1 MKTVISAACLAVL
14 LTGCGIEDV
23 VRKNDDRYAKPG
35 AMDPVIA
42 DIFYRTYQF
51 KLLDKYLITHQWVNT
66 SGCSYRAAM
75 KPGATPR
82 ELTFFY
88 IGQDV
93 VEQDGKTWQRFA
105 SGKLIDF
112 DSWVR
117 SVTVISKAK
126 GREGQ
131 PYEAGLQPMCFES
144 WWGSSHYLRLRLQRK
159 TLSELEEA
167 LEQRYPEG
175 QWRSELRNQLH
186 WRVQQVPSDK
196 FRSPPLNGL
205 GGPYQAW
212 LVALG
217 DSGYSMAIEMGA
229 STESLKHPQAHAAL
243 ENVYMHLIDSLKVE
257 RLQP

>member
-1 MKTVISAACLAVL
+1 MKYRNVCIAGALCLLV
-14 LTGCGIEDV
+14 GCGVIE
-23 VRKNDDRYAKPG
+23 KTIQYNDDRYARPG
-35 AMDPVIA
+35 AMDSPLVEV
-42 DIFYRTYQF
+42 YLTYQF
-51 KLLDKYLITHQWVNT
+51 KLLDRYQITHQWLQSACRYRGLEKP
-66 SGCSYRAAM
+66 SGI
-75 KPGATPR
+75 PR
-82 ELTFFY
+82 QRTRFY
-88 IGQDV
+88 VVDDIYEDGDV
-93 VEQDGKTWQRFA
+93 TRQRE
-105 SGKLIDF
+105 STQINRY
-112 DSWVR
+112 VR
-117 SVTVISKAK
+117 SVTLISKEK

-144 WWGSSHYLRLRLQRK
+144 WWGSSHYLRLRLQRR

-167 LEQRYPEG
+167 FVQRYPEG
-175 QWRSELRNQLH
+175 QWRTELRNQLH

-217 DSGYSMAIEMGA
+217 DTGYTMAFEMGA

-243 ENVYMHLIDSLKVE
+243 EKVYMHLIDSLKVE